1 MVDIDFEVNTNSVAE
16 YKASYSQIMLAALF
30 NGIVPTLFYNT
41 WKKESG
47 FGGQWFYEKAWQSTV
62 FITAAFWST
71 PVTGFISTTLG
82 NHSFYS

>member
-1 MVDIDFEVNTNSVAE
+1 MVDIDFEVNTNSKAE

-82 NHSFYS
+82 IYSFYS